1 MADKLEDTLA
11 QGIEEDAGLKSM
23 AQKLAP
29 RPDASA
35 SSYNPPRFA
44 PPSGTVESK
53 LVAIERLIA
62 EVRAL
67 TAQIRERL

>member
-1 MADKLEDTLA
+1 MNDKLENTLA
-11 QGIEEDAGLKSM
+11 QGIEEDAGLKAM

-29 RPDASA
+29 RPDALA
-35 SSYNPPRFA
+35 TSYNTPRTA
-44 PPSGTVESK
+44 QPSTIESK
-53 LVAIERLIA
+53 LVAIERLIG

>member
-1 MADKLEDTLA
+1 MTDKLEDKLA
-11 QGIEEDAGLKSM
+11 QGIEEDAGLKAM

-29 RPDASA
+29 RPDVLAA
-35 SSYNPPRFA
+35 SYNTPRVV
-44 PPSGTVESK
+44 PPSTIESK
-53 LVAIERLIA
+53 LVAIERLIG